1 MTLPLTIADGVTMGS
16 SYSSLSL
23 PSKKGTPG
31 SELAI
36 ARRFARVSK
45 SLAIAPTLIIATTVG
60 NLPDGGQLRFPS
72 LHLRLLFSSDI
83 NCTENLIPILVIPQ
97 QCILVFGFT
106 IVCCQTRQWHIHIV
120 WILFPVRELF
130 RTHPPIFLG
139 HSPSFYFG

>member
-1 MTLPLTIADGVTMGS
+1 MASPWARHIHHCHSHRKKALQARS
-16 SYSSLSL
+16 SPSLVASRAF
-23 PSKKGTPG
+23 PNHYYY
-31 SELAI
+31 
-36 ARRFARVSK
+36 
-45 SLAIAPTLIIATTVG
+45 IAPTLIIATTVG

-97 QCILVFGFT
+97 QCILIFGFT